1 MKDATQQ
8 KFSIL
13 SASIAAVLAFLLTNI
28 NAAYAVAASTS
39 EASNANNS
47 SNPIVFVLEIDGP
60 IGPATSDYFKRNL
73 ELAQQQRAQLVV
85 LQMNTPG
92 GLDSSM
98 RVIIR
103 AILASPIP
111 VAGFVGPQ
119 GARAA
124 SAGTYILYA
133 CHIAAMAPATNL
145 GAATPVQ
152 IGGIGMPEPGVSEK
166 DKEKTKDTKSAMEKK
181 TINDATAYIRSLAE
195 LRGRNAEWA
204 EEAVRS
210 AKSLSSKAALENDVI
225 DLVATNIADL
235 LQKID
240 GRELQIQEK
249 AITLNTKSAVIEYR
263 EPDWRNRFLSVIT
276 DPNIAYILMLIGVYG
291 LILEFYN
298 PGGIIPGVVG
308 AICLL
313 VALYAFQVLPVSY
326 AGLGLIG
333 LGIMLMVMEAFV
345 PSTGVLGIGGVIA
358 FIVGSVILMDT
369 ESEAFRIALPLIVAV
384 AVFSALV
391 LAFLIGLVL
400 RARRSAVVS
409 GEAAMIG
416 ESAEALEDFAHEG
429 QVRVHGEIWHA
440 VTEQPLHKGD
450 TLPVKAVHGL
460 QVTLG
465 KPQQS
470 GEKS

>member
-1 MKDATQQ
+1 MLDAAR
-8 KFSIL
+8 KKYPAFIAL
-13 SASIAAVLAFLLTNI
+13 IVALLVLLLIANSAVYAAPAKSPRLN
-28 NAAYAVAASTS
+28 ST
-39 EASNANNS
+39 
-47 SNPIVFVLEIDGP
+47 PIVYLLKIDGP
-60 IGPATSDYFKRNL
+60 IGPATSDYFTRNL
-73 ELAQQQRAQLVV
+73 EAAQQQQAQLLV

-98 RVIIR
+98 RDIIR

-152 IGGIGMPEPGVSEK
+152 IGGIGMPEPGDAQEK
-166 DKEKTKDTKSAMEKK
+166 DKAKDAQSAMEKK
-181 TINDATAYIRSLAE
+181 AINDATAYIRSLAE
-195 LRGRNAEWA
+195 LRGRNVEWA

-210 AKSLSSKAALENDVI
+210 AKSLSSQAALKNNVI
-225 DLVATNIADL
+225 DLIASDVAAL

-240 GRELQIQEK
+240 GRELEIQDH
-249 AITLNTKSAVIEYR
+249 AITLKTKSALIEYR

-313 VALYAFQVLPVSY
+313 IALYAFQVLPVSY

-333 LGIMLMVMEAFV
+333 LGILLMVMEAFV

-369 ESEAFRIALPLIVAV
+369 ESEGFKIALPLIIAV
-384 AVFSALV
+384 AAFSAFVLV
-391 LAFLIGLVL
+391 FLVGLAL
-400 RARRSAVVS
+400 RARRSTVVS
-409 GEAAMIG
+409 GAAAMIG
-416 ESAEALEDFAHEG
+416 ESAEALQDFAHEG
-429 QVRVHGEIWHA
+429 RVRVHGEVWHA
-440 VTEQPLHKGD
+440 VTEQAMRKGD
-450 TLPVKAVHGL
+450 TLPVKSVDGL

-465 KPQQS
+465 TSERGEQS
-470 GEKS
+470 

>member
-1 MKDATQQ
+1 MLNAAHK
-8 KFSIL
+8 KCSVLI
-13 SASIAAVLAFLLTNI
+13 ASISALLI
-28 NAAYAVAASTS
+28 LLLIASVAAYAVSEKTRNSADAS
-39 EASNANNS
+39 AKR
-47 SNPIVFVLEIDGP
+47 NPVVFLLKIDGA
-60 IGPATSDYFKRNL
+60 IGPATSDYFSRNL
-73 ELAQQQRAQLVV
+73 EVAQQQRAQLVV
-85 LQMNTPG
+85 LHMNTPG

-98 RVIIR
+98 RDIIR

-111 VAGFVGPQ
+111 VACFVGPQ

-152 IGGIGMPEPGVSEK
+152 IGGIDLPKPGDTQ
-166 DKEKTKDTKSAMEKK
+166 DKEKSKTAKSAMEKK
-181 TINDATAYIRSLAE
+181 IINDATAYIRSLAE
-195 LRGRNAEWA
+195 LRGRNVEWA

-210 AKSLSSKAALENDVI
+210 AKSLSSQAALEKNVI
-225 DLVATNIADL
+225 DLLADDVADL

-240 GRELQIQEK
+240 GRELAIQEH
-249 AITLNTKSAVIEYR
+249 AITLKTKSAVIEYR

-333 LGIMLMVMEAFV
+333 LGIVLMVMEAFV

-358 FIVGSVILMDT
+358 FIVGSVMLMDT
-369 ESEAFRIALPLIVAV
+369 ELQAFKIALPLIVAV
-384 AVFSALV
+384 AAFSAFVLV
-391 LAFLIGLVL
+391 FLVGLVL
-400 RARRSAVVS
+400 RARSSAVVT

-416 ESAEALEDFAHEG
+416 ESAEALEDFTREG
-429 QVRVHGEIWHA
+429 RVMVHGEVWHA
-440 VTEQPLHKGD
+440 VTEQALRKGD
-450 TLPVKAVHGL
+450 KLPVESVDGL
-460 QVTLG
+460 QVRLG
-465 KPQQS
+465 KTERGDQS
-470 GEKS
+470 